1 MLFEASKTNKMR
13 VGRSSPSASTCAAP
27 VPGFVMHT
35 ASNMTMEVKALQVE
49 NRGEDMGDRKDQ

>member
-1 MLFEASKTNKMR
+1 
-13 VGRSSPSASTCAAP
+13 
-27 VPGFVMHT
+27 MHT